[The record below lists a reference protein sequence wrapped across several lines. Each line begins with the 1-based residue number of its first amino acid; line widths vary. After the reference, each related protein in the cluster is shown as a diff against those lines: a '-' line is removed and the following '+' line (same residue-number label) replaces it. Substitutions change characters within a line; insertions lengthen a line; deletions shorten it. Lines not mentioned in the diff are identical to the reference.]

1 MRFLIG
7 LSALILLAI
16 GPALAQGWQI
26 SAPTQAHIRQGI
38 EVDWIAPEG
47 RGDILEVRPADGEGR
62 RLSYA
67 YTQNNPQVIMAPEL
81 PGEYVLVYVSG
92 GEVRASQPLTVT
104 LPDASIAAPAA
115 VSAGETFSFDW
126 TGPVNRSDNLTFAS
140 RDGSPIRGT
149 GYAYVGN
156 LDGGPARLRA
166 PADAG
171 SYDIVYVSG
180 STVLARSPIEVG
192 DIEAVLTAPTEVFQ
206 GGPVRVS
213 WVGPENSQDRI
224 TFAAREGEPLGGAS
238 YSYVGNAGADD
249 TAILTA
255 SETLGAYDIVY
266 VSSGRVIGRTPI
278 DVIAAYIDIDAPAEV
293 TAYTQF
299 AVTWTGAGN
308 QGDLIEMHGSDGARA
323 TFSYIDP
330 NTGNVTLGAPEIPGE
345 YTLVYLTRAGREMAR
360 RPVTVLPPPAEPGQ
374 LLVEQTRAA
383 LGPDDAVGVIL
394 DASGSMLQRV
404 GSERR
409 IAIAR
414 DTLTGLVNDTIPA
427 GTGFALRVFGHR
439 EADSCRTDLE
449 MPLGPLDPAA
459 ATNVI
464 TGINAM
470 NLARTPL
477 GRSVEMTASDLA
489 NVSGERILIVLTDGE
504 ETCDGDAAA
513 AIQGLRDRGWDIRV
527 NIVGFAIDDA
537 ALEAVFRA
545 WAASGGGAYF
555 GAADGTELSDAL
567 TRAVTGPFD
576 VIDPMTGDVLAS
588 GRPGELLTLAAG
600 NYLIRWGRDGEAEIE
615 ITRNDVTRI
624 TLE

>member
-1 MRFLIG
+1 MRFLTG
-7 LSALILLAI
+7 LCALILLTI
-16 GPALAQGWQI
+16 SPAPAQNWQI
-26 SAPTQAHIRQGI
+26 SAPTEAHIRQSI
-38 EVDWIAPEG
+38 EVEWSAPEA

-67 YTQNNPQVIMAPEL
+67 YTHNNPQVIMAPEA

-92 GEVRASQPLTVT
+92 GEVRASLPLTVT
-104 LPDASIAAPAA
+104 LPGASITAPAA
-115 VSAGETFSFDW
+115 VSAGETFSLDW
-126 TGPVNRSDNLTFAS
+126 TGPVSRSDNLTFAA

-156 LDGGPARLRA
+156 LDGGPASLRA

-192 DIEAVLTAPTEVFQ
+192 GIEAVLTAPSEVFQ

-224 TFAAREGEPLGGAS
+224 TFAARDGEPLGGAS
-238 YSYVGNAGADD
+238 YYYVGNAGADD
-249 TAILTA
+249 AAILTA

-266 VSSGRVIGRTPI
+266 VSSGRVIGRTSI
-278 DVIAAYIDIDAPAEV
+278 DVVAAHIAIDAPAEV
-293 TAYTQF
+293 AAYTQF
-299 AVTWTGAGN
+299 PVTWAGTGN
-308 QGDLIEMHGSDGARA
+308 QGDLIEMHASDGSRA

-330 NTGNVTLGAPEIPGE
+330 NSDSVTLGAPETPGD
-345 YTLVYLTRAGREMAR
+345 YTLIYLTRAGREMAR
-360 RPVTVLPPPAEPGQ
+360 QAITVLPPSAEPGQ

-404 GSERR
+404 GEERR

-414 DTLTGLVNDTIPA
+414 ETLTSLVNDTIPA

-459 ATNVI
+459 ATGVI
-464 TGINAM
+464 RGVNAM

-477 GRSVEMTASDLA
+477 GRSIEMTASDLA
-489 NVSGERILIVLTDGE
+489 NVAGTRILIVLTDGE

-513 AIQGLRDRGWDIRV
+513 SIQGLRDRGWDIRV
-527 NIVGFAIDDA
+527 NIVGFAIDDTD
-537 ALEAVFRA
+537 LEAVFRA
-545 WAASGGGAYF
+545 WAASGGGGYF
-555 GAADGTELSDAL
+555 SAADGTQLAAAL
-567 TRAVTGPFD
+567 TQAVTGAFELADPATGE
-576 VIDPMTGDVLAS
+576 VITT
-588 GRPGELLTLAAG
+588 GRPGEILTIPAG
-600 NYLIRWGRDGEAEIE
+600 AYTIRWGNDAEQSID
-615 ITRNDVTRI
+615 ITAGDITRI